1 MKKPSSV
8 IISTTCFSFL
18 LASPMAQAI
27 NFFDPIDGQLDMGE
41 YLAENAYGF
50 LPVPIVITE
59 PAVGYGLG
67 FTGVFLHESDEQREK
82 RRKLAET
89 SLDGGAQLLTPAITA
104 IGGFATE
111 NGTWMGF
118 LGHRRTWAQDTVR
131 YLGGVGYGDFN
142 MTFYP
147 QSTLPGLDSVFNG
160 KGLDFEITGGGMLNH
175 LQYRIIDAPLFIGV
189 KQLYFVTDQKITNSP
204 VADKLLQTLTNTSPT
219 TSGLGLTLEWD
230 SRNNFFSP
238 TQGYNYK
245 AEYLWYNDAI
255 GSDYEYEQLDVEGIN
270 YWELADRWSLALR
283 GQYKS
288 LYTDERFLPP
298 ASYPDIELRGV
309 ARNRYQGDETL
320 SVESQL
326 TYQWNTR
333 WSTNVFGGF
342 GYTSTEASLF
352 ENNAEYAYG
361 VGFRYLIARRYG
373 LQAGMD
379 FAFSDEDSAVYF
391 QVGSGI

>member
-1 MKKPSSV
+1 M
-8 IISTTCFSFL
+8 
-18 LASPMAQAI
+18 
-27 NFFDPIDGQLDMGE
+27 
-41 YLAENAYGF
+41 
-50 LPVPIVITE
+50 
-59 PAVGYGLG
+59 
-67 FTGVFLHESDEQREK
+67 
-82 RRKLAET
+82 
-89 SLDGGAQLLTPAITA
+89 
-104 IGGFATE
+104 GFA
-111 NGTWMGF
+111 
-118 LGHRRTWAQDTVR
+118 GHRRTWAQDTVR
-131 YLGGVGYGDFN
+131 YLGGIGYGDFN

-147 QSTLPGLDSVFNG
+147 QSALPGLDGVFNG
-160 KGLDFEITGGGMLNH
+160 QGLDFEITGGGMLNH
-175 LQYRIIDAPLFIGV
+175 LQYRIIDAPLFVGV

-204 VADKLLQTLTNTSPT
+204 VADKLLQTLTNTAPT
-219 TSGLGLTLEWD
+219 ISGVGLTLEWD
-230 SRNNFFSP
+230 NRNNFFSP

-245 AEYLWYNDAI
+245 AEFLWYNDAI

-270 YWELADRWSLALR
+270 YWELTDDWSLALR
-283 GQYKS
+283 GHYKS

-326 TYQWNTR
+326 TYQWSPR

-342 GYTSTEASLF
+342 GYASTNTSLF
-352 ENNAEYAYG
+352 ENDAEYAYG

-379 FAFSDEDSAVYF
+379 FAFSDEDNAVYF

>member
-118 LGHRRTWAQDTVR
+118 LGHHRTWVQDTVR

-298 ASYPDIELRGV
+298 ASYPDIELRGI

-342 GYTSTEASLF
+342 GYASTEASLF

>member
-270 YWELADRWSLALR
+270 YWELADGWSLALR

-342 GYTSTEASLF
+342 GYVSTEASLF

>member
-1 MKKPSSV
+1 MKKPTSV
-8 IISTTCFSFL
+8 LLTSTYFGL
-18 LASPMAQAI
+18 LATSPIAEAI
-27 NFFDPIDGQLDMGE
+27 SFFDPIDGQLDMGE

-89 SLDGGAQLLTPAITA
+89 SLNGGAQLLTPAITA
-104 IGGFATE
+104 VGGFATE

-118 LGHRRTWAQDTVR
+118 AGHRRTWAQDTVR

-147 QSTLPGLDSVFNG
+147 QSTLPGLDGVFNG
-160 KGLDFEITGGGMLNH
+160 QGLDFEITGGGMLNH

-238 TQGYNYK
+238 TLGYNYK
-245 AEYLWYNDAI
+245 AEFLWYNDAF

-270 YWELADRWSLALR
+270 YWELAEDWSLALR

-288 LYTDERFLPP
+288 LYTEERFLPP

-320 SVESQL
+320 SVETQL

-342 GYTSTEASLF
+342 GYASTEESLF
-352 ENNAEYAYG
+352 ENDAEYAYG

>member
-1 MKKPSSV
+1 
-8 IISTTCFSFL
+8 
-18 LASPMAQAI
+18 
-27 NFFDPIDGQLDMGE
+27 MGE

-104 IGGFATE
+104 VGGFATE

-118 LGHRRTWAQDTVR
+118 AGHRRTWAQDTVR

-147 QSTLPGLDSVFNG
+147 QSTLPGLDGVFNG
-160 KGLDFEITGGGMLNH
+160 QGLDFEITGGGMLNH

-245 AEYLWYNDAI
+245 AEFLWYNDAF

-270 YWELADRWSLALR
+270 YWELADDWSLALR

-298 ASYPDIELRGV
+298 ASYPDIELRGI

-333 WSTNVFGGF
+333 WSTNIFGGF
-342 GYTSTEASLF
+342 GYASTNESLF
-352 ENNAEYAYG
+352 EHDAEYAYG

>member
-1 MKKPSSV
+1 MKKPTSALLT
-8 IISTTCFSFL
+8 STYFGL
-18 LASPMAQAI
+18 LATSPIAEAI
-27 NFFDPIDGQLDMGE
+27 SFFDPIDGQLDMGE

-104 IGGFATE
+104 VGGFATE

-118 LGHRRTWAQDTVR
+118 AGHRRTWAQDTVR

-147 QSTLPGLDSVFNG
+147 QSTLPGLDGVFNG
-160 KGLDFEITGGGMLNH
+160 QGLDFEITGGGMLNH

-245 AEYLWYNDAI
+245 AEFLWYNDAF

-270 YWELADRWSLALR
+270 YWELADDWSLALR

-333 WSTNVFGGF
+333 WSTNLFGGF
-342 GYTSTEASLF
+342 GYASTEESLF
-352 ENNAEYAYG
+352 ENDAEYAYG

-379 FAFSDEDSAVYF
+379 FAFSDEDNAVYF